1 MTSRFDEVID
11 RQHTSTVKFDARK
24 AVFGTDDV
32 IPLWVADMDFASPPE
47 VIDAIKARVDHGV
60 FGYAIYPD
68 SMYQSQIDWCQQ
80 RFDWTVNKKQLVMC
94 PGVVPSL
101 VAAIT
106 ALTEPG
112 DKVIVQSPVYFPF
125 FSAVTEIGRELVLN
139 PLKETAGHYE
149 INFEHLEACAQDG
162 AKTLLFCSPHNPVG
176 RVWTQAELA
185 QLLAL
190 AERYEMT
197 IISDEIHGDLIL
209 PGYQHLP
216 LATLTDKV
224 KVITA
229 MAPTKTFNIAGL
241 ILSSL
246 IVPDNADKKAIE
258 VVLEQWHISARN
270 PMSIVAYEAAYRYG
284 TPWLEALLAYIQGNL
299 ELVNKTF
306 EPIEHIKVIQPQ
318 GTYLVWLDCRG
329 MGLSDAELK
338 QFFIDKAK
346 VGLSPGQLF
355 GEGGEGFMRLNL
367 GTSRHT
373 LSQALSQIVA
383 AKP

>member
-1 MTSRFDEVID
+1 V
-11 RQHTSTVKFDARK
+11 
-24 AVFGTDDV
+24 
-32 IPLWVADMDFASPPE
+32 
-47 VIDAIKARVDHGV
+47 
-60 FGYAIYPD
+60 
-68 SMYQSQIDWCQQ
+68 
-80 RFDWTVNKKQLVMC
+80 WTKVELKQL
-94 PGVVPSL
+94 L
-101 VAAIT
+101 
-106 ALTEPG
+106 
-112 DKVIVQSPVYFPF
+112 D
-125 FSAVTEIGRELVLN
+125 
-139 PLKETAGHYE
+139 
-149 INFEHLEACAQDG
+149 
-162 AKTLLFCSPHNPVG
+162 
-176 RVWTQAELA
+176 
-185 QLLAL
+185 L
-190 AERYEMT
+190 AERYELT

-258 VVLEQWHISARN
+258 AVLEQWHISARN

-284 TPWLEALLAYIQGNL
+284 APWLEALLAYIQGNL